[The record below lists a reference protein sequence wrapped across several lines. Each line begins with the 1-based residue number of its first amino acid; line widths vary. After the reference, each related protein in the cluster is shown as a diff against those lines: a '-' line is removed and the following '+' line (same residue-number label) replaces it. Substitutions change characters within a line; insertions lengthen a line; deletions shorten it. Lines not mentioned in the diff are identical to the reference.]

1 MMKLSINLTHSHSSR
16 NEFHTALYL
25 SGLYLCMCIYYI
37 DVFKNCVSYQ
47 ASHHYRPCHIRV
59 LAKGEEKKNIG
70 RFSGKVTQVNGI
82 IA

>member
-59 LAKGEEKKNIG
+59 LAKGEEKKTSAVFLA
-70 RFSGKVTQVNGI
+70 RLPK
-82 IA
+82 